1 MKILSFFLVS
11 KKLGGG
17 KKKLYKKEGS
27 QLNEFIEFV
36 KINSTSMFN
45 LTMEHII
52 LVGMA
57 ILIAI
62 VIGVSI
68 GIYLTVNDTLAETVL
83 AAASILL
90 TIPSLA
96 LFGIM
101 IPFFS
106 IIGHGIGFVPALT
119 ALVLYSL
126 LPIIRNTYTGIK
138 HVDPNVIDAANG
150 LGMKKMQRLIQVEI
164 PNGLP
169 VMMAGIRT
177 AVVMNIGIGV
187 IAAFIGAGG
196 LGSLIVQGISR
207 GDMYSI
213 VAGAVLVSLLA
224 IIADTILLLLQK
236 WFTPKGTIH

>member
-1 MKILSFFLVS
+1 
-11 KKLGGG
+11 
-17 KKKLYKKEGS
+17 
-27 QLNEFIEFV
+27 
-36 KINSTSMFN
+36 
-45 LTMEHII
+45 MEHIM
-52 LVGMA
+52 LVGLA
-57 ILIAI
+57 IMIAI
-62 VIGVSI
+62 AIGVSV
-68 GIYLTVNDTLAETVL
+68 GIYLTVNETLAETVL

-106 IIGHGIGFVPALT
+106 IIGQGIGFVPALT

-138 HVDPNVIDAANG
+138 NVDPNIIDAANG
-150 LGMKKMQRLIQVEI
+150 LGMKKMQRLIRVEL

-169 VMMAGIRT
+169 VIMAGIRT
-177 AVVMNIGIGV
+177 AVVLNIGIGV

-196 LGSLIVQGISR
+196 LGSFIVQGISR

-213 VAGAVLVSLLA
+213 VAGALLVSLLA
-224 IIADTILLLLQK
+224 IIADTLLLFIQK
-236 WFTPKGTIH
+236 WLTPKGITE